1 MWVNEITREDVAKR
15 GEVHDLAPSNPDG
28 ALKIARTIP
37 HPWYR
42 CQALSCVAEHTGT
55 IPKKLKL
62 LNEAFEAAQLQAE
75 INRQVTA
82 SSWPLKVLAQSDSI
96 GATERL
102 LSLVAQADRE
112 GHPLRRADALYA
124 LAGAVAKQPGLL
136 NIVEPSLVRALLE
149 GRGWR
154 IDRLIRNAILL
165 GISSESA
172 RALLEHHMD
181 GREKRRFLE
190 RQRAAV

>member
-42 CQALSCVAEHTGT
+42 CQAISYAAEHTT
-55 IPKKLKL
+55 TVPKKLNL
-62 LNEAFEAAQLQAE
+62 LREAFEAAQMQEE

-82 SSWPLKVLAQSDSI
+82 SSWPLKVLAQSDPV
-96 GATERL
+96 GAAGRL
-102 LSLVAQADRE
+102 AMLVEQADRE

-124 LAGAVAKQPGLL
+124 LAAAVGKQESLL
-136 NIVEPSLVRALLE
+136 NLAEPSLVRALLE

-154 IDRLIRNAILL
+154 IDRLIRNTIQL
-165 GISSESA
+165 GISSENA
-172 RALLEHHMD
+172 RRLLEHHMD
-181 GREKRRFLE
+181 GREKRRFME
-190 RQRAAV
+190 RHRAAV

>member
-1 MWVNEITREDVAKR
+1 MWVSEITREDVARR
-15 GEVHDLAPSNPDG
+15 GEVHDLAPTDPDG

-42 CQALSCVAEHTGT
+42 CQALSYVAEHTST

-62 LNEAFEAAQLQAE
+62 LNEAFEAAQLQDE

-82 SSWPLKVLAQSDSI
+82 SSWPLRILAQSDSV
-96 GATERL
+96 GATDRL
-102 LSLVAQADRE
+102 LRLVAQADRE
-112 GHPLRRADALYA
+112 SHPLRRADALYA
-124 LAGAVAKQPGLL
+124 VAGAVAEQPELL
-136 NIVEPSLVRALLE
+136 NLVEPSLVRALLE

-154 IDRLIRNAILL
+154 IDRLIRNTILL
-165 GISSESA
+165 GISSENS
-172 RALLEHHMD
+172 RRLLEHHMD
-181 GREKRRFLE
+181 GREKRRFVE